1 MSSCFTCLNC
11 GRVNPA
17 KGDVHT
23 YKFCNNKCQAEHR
36 SRLLVKNWKDNEQLT
51 AWRQVPDY
59 VRKYLIN
66 ERGHKCEV
74 CSITEWQEQE
84 APLVVDHKD
93 HNTHNNEESNLML
106 VCPNCRAHRK

>member
-36 SRLLVKNWKDNEQLT
+36 SRLLVKNWKENEQLT

-59 VRKYLIN
+59 VRKYLIT

-74 CSITEWQEQE
+74 CGITEWQGQD

-106 VCPNCRAHRK
+106 ICPNCRAQRK